1 MNINKYISSGV
12 LEQYVLGAISEE
24 ELLEVEQLAAKHL
37 EVKEEILS
45 ISYVLE
51 QYAIENAVTPSSTI
65 KPFIMATIDFME
77 RMGSGEEPSFPPVL
91 NETSQ
96 LIDFAP
102 WLHRNDMVLPFGA
115 GDLYAKIIGYT
126 PEVTTAIAWI
136 KGEAPV
142 ETHDKEY
149 EKFLIVEGTCNI
161 LVEDKVY
168 QLVPGDYFAI
178 PLHKSHQV
186 IVTSS
191 IACKV
196 ILQRIAA

>member
-1 MNINKYISSGV
+1 MDIKEYIASGI
-12 LEQYVLGAISEE
+12 LEQYVLGTISEE
-24 ELLEVEQLAAKHL
+24 AILIVEQMAATYP
-37 EVKEEILS
+37 EIKEEILS

-51 QYAIENAVTPSSTI
+51 QLAIENAVSPDQTI

-77 RMGSGEEPSFPPVL
+77 RMENGEQPSFPPIL
-91 NETSQ
+91 NDTSQ
-96 LIDFAP
+96 LIDFAS
-102 WLHRNDMVLPFGA
+102 WINRDDMVLPSDA

-126 PEVTTAIAWI
+126 PEATTAIAWI
-136 KGEAPV
+136 RGNAPV

-149 EKFLIVEGTCNI
+149 EKFLIIEGTCDI
-161 LVEDKVY
+161 VVEDKIY

-186 IVTSS
+186 RVTSS
-191 IACKV
+191 IPCKV

>member
-1 MNINKYISSGV
+1 MNINEYISSGV
-12 LEQYVLGAISEE
+12 LEQYVLGTISEE
-24 ELLEVEQLAAKHL
+24 ELLVVEQMADTHQ

-51 QYAIENAVTPSSTI
+51 QYAIENAVIPCRTI

-77 RMGSGEEPSFPPVL
+77 RMGGGEQPSFPPVL
-91 NETSQ
+91 NENSQ

-102 WLHRNDMVLPFGA
+102 WLQREDMVLPFGA

-126 PEVTTAIAWI
+126 PEVTTAIVWI
-136 KGEAPV
+136 KGAAPA

-161 LVEDKVY
+161 LVEDNVY

>member
-1 MNINKYISSGV
+1 MNINEYILSGV
-12 LEQYVLGAISEE
+12 LEQYVLGTISEE
-24 ELLEVEQLAAKHL
+24 ELLVVEQMAAKHP
-37 EVKEEILS
+37 EIKEEILS
-45 ISYVLE
+45 ISYALE
-51 QYAIENAVTPSSTI
+51 QYAIENAVIPCRTI

-77 RMGSGEEPSFPPVL
+77 RMEGGEQPSFPSVL
-91 NETSQ
+91 NGTSQ
-96 LIDFAP
+96 LIDFAS
-102 WLHRNDMVLPFGA
+102 WLHRDDMVLPVDA

-126 PEVTTAIAWI
+126 PEVTTAIVWI
-136 KGEAPV
+136 KGEAPI

-161 LVEDKVY
+161 VVEDNVY